1 MTDTT
6 LQDEITEALLEIGAV
21 RVDLDSPIR
30 FRSGILS
37 PIYCDNRLLLG
48 HPVHRRRVAA
58 AMAEAIR
65 GLGDGVEG
73 VAGTATAG
81 IPHAAWVADRLELPM
96 VYVRAEAKEHGAG
109 RKIEGGSVEGRRFVV
124 VEDLIT
130 TGGSSLRTISALREA
145 GGEVSHCAAIFSY
158 GFQEADRVFKE
169 ESCRLAYVVGFDAL
183 IAAARDLTDADRS
196 ELTRWHSDPRAWHPP
211 AR

>member
-1 MTDTT
+1 MPDTT

-21 RVDLDSPIR
+21 RVDLSNPIR

-58 AMAEAIR
+58 AMADVIR

-73 VAGTATAG
+73 IVGTATAG

-109 RKIEGGSVEGRRFVV
+109 RQIEGGSVEGRRFVV

-130 TGGSSLRTISALREA
+130 TGGSSLRTISAMREA

-158 GFQEADRVFKE
+158 GFREADEAFRSAGCTF
-169 ESCRLAYVVGFDAL
+169 SSLTGFDAL
-183 IAAARDLTDADRS
+183 LRIHHDLTDAQRA
-196 ELTRWHSDPRAWHPP
+196 ELRRWHADPHAWRPEES
-211 AR
+211 